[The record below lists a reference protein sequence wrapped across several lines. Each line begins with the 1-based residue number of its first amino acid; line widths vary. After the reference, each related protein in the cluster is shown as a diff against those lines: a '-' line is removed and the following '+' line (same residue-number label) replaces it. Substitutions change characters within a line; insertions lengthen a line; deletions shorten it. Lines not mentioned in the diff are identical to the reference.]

1 MPIEDV
7 VQNKAQTPYGNYL
20 NTFNKKK
27 KKERGSLSLN
37 KADTILW
44 QIEDATV
51 KFAQSVS

>member
-1 MPIEDV
+1 MPTEDV

-20 NTFNKKK
+20 NTFNKK